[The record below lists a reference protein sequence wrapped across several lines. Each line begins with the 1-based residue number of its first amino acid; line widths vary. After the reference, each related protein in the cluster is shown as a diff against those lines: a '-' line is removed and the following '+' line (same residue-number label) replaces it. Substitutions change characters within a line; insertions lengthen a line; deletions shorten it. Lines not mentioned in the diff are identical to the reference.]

1 MDEFFIPAN
10 NPEGRKSLVVIFD
23 VGGTLSKTPDLFTT
37 IAYNLTNKQSDD
49 KVRDLAFKVFI
60 KSYQNSVESNHFQ
73 SIEDIIAT
81 TLDILAKDYGF
92 PDISNRARDI
102 YYDIFLHNSSL
113 FPEISNL
120 LDTLYRNGVSMVIAS
135 DADIQLTKE
144 FIVKHKL
151 DKYFVD
157 ICTSDL
163 VEAFKP
169 NDKFIRYLTKYTSN
183 NEENSYFVGD
193 NKVDI
198 ESGKKLGI
206 KSVLIDRRNTGD
218 KMDADYIIH
227 DLSELLP
234 ILSIK

>member
-1 MDEFFIPAN
+1 MDKFFIPSN

-49 KVRDLAFKVFI
+49 KVRDVAFKVFI
-60 KSYQNSVESNHFQ
+60 KLYQNSVESNHFQ
-73 SIEDIIAT
+73 SIEEIIAT
-81 TLDILAKDYGF
+81 TLEILTKDYGY
-92 PDISNRARDI
+92 PDISDRARDI
-102 YYDIFLHNSSL
+102 YYDVFLHKSSL
-113 FPEISNL
+113 FPETQYL
-120 LDTLYRNGVSMVIAS
+120 LDTLYRNGVTMVIAS
-135 DADIQLTKE
+135 DADSVIMKE
-144 FIVKHKL
+144 WLVKHKL

-157 ICTSDL
+157 ICTSGL
-163 VEAFKP
+163 VEAYKP
-169 NDKFIRYLTKYTSN
+169 ADKFVVYLTKYTSN

-218 KMDADYIIH
+218 KMDADYVIH
-227 DLSELLP
+227 DLNELLS
-234 ILSIK
+234 ILSFK